1 MLQLSLQHRITYWLR
16 TCTHEET
23 AEMAGR
29 VDCCIMEA
37 IQATP
42 GVEFDTEVMAKE
54 RLRLQA
60 RMKGGGIKRAADVK
74 YLTFLGGGLT
84 GFYGINRGGASTGT
98 ECPAKELVLG

>member
-1 MLQLSLQHRITYWLR
+1 
-16 TCTHEET
+16 
-23 AEMAGR
+23 MAGR
-29 VDCCIMEA
+29 VVCCIMEA

-60 RMKGGGIKRAADVK
+60 RMKGGGIKRATDVK
-74 YLTFLGGGLT
+74 YLTFQGGGLT

>member
-1 MLQLSLQHRITYWLR
+1 MLQFSLQHRIMYWLR
-16 TCTHEET
+16 TCTHEEL

-37 IQATP
+37 VQAATV
-42 GVEFDTEVMAKE
+42 VELDTEVMAKE

-60 RMKGGGIKRAADVK
+60 RMKGGGIKRATDVK

-98 ECPAKELVLG
+98 ECPAKGIVLG